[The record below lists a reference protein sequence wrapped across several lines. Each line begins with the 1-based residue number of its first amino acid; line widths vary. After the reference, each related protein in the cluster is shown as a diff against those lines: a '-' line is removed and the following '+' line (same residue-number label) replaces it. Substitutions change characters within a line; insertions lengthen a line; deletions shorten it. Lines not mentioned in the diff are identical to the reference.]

1 MSNLAL
7 KLEFLR
13 ARDARQQ
20 KLDSYVAHSALENMT
35 SIFFI
40 SSNIPGNDK
49 YRTGICH
56 LLCNAI
62 DSLKKGI
69 NLKILSTHR
78 DILGPFYIAISPLS
92 PIDAKMAA
100 MALENQHASNRL
112 LDIDVYSLDGSQVDR
127 AKLGFAPRRCLLC
140 DEPAN
145 ECILL
150 KRHSIKELL
159 NYVDGLLQPLISL
172 PCTIIPEQLATNLV
186 FGTMCELNLTPKPGL
201 VDRSNNGSHADL
213 SYAKMLNSIKLLPI
227 FFNEILNCHR
237 QQRLMQNF
245 VQIGV
250 AAENR
255 MLQRI
260 GTNTHKGFIF
270 LSGIL
275 LMAVCQSNNQIENL
289 RLTIASIAKDFFN
302 NFSVSNSY
310 NNTVIRNYYKLG
322 GIRLE
327 IEEGLPAIFE
337 YGWPKYREA
346 IKADWKPLH
355 ADFYLMAILMQY
367 LEDTTAVRRCGLD
380 GLARLRRD
388 GRNLQLLLEKGQDP
402 EQMLSALNQEYCK
415 LGLTMGGV
423 ADCMA
428 LTFALQKTIS

>member
-1 MSNLAL
+1 MNNLAL

-13 ARDARQQ
+13 ARDVRQQ
-20 KLDSYVAHSALENMT
+20 KLDSYIAHSAPET

-56 LLCNAI
+56 LLSNAI
-62 DSLKKGI
+62 DSLKRDI
-69 NLKILSTHR
+69 NLKILSTNR
-78 DILGPFYIAISPLS
+78 DILGPFYIATSPLS
-92 PIDAKMAA
+92 PIDAKVAA
-100 MALENQHASNRL
+100 MALENQHPYHRL
-112 LDIDVYSLDGSQVDR
+112 LDLDVYDLDGNQVDR

-140 DEPAN
+140 NEPVN

-159 NYVDGLLQPLISL
+159 NYIDNLLQPLIAS
-172 PCTIIPEQLATNLV
+172 PRTIIPEQLAINLV
-186 FGTMCELNLTPKPGL
+186 FGAMCELNLTPKPGL

-227 FFNEILNCHR
+227 FFNEILSCHK
-237 QQRLMQNF
+237 QQQLMQNF
-245 VQIGV
+245 VQIGI
-250 AAENR
+250 AAEKR
-255 MLQRI
+255 MLQEI
-260 GTNTHKGFIF
+260 GTNAHKGFIF

-275 LMAVCQSNNQIENL
+275 LMAACRCNTDIESL
-289 RLTIASIAKDFFN
+289 RLTIAHIAKDFFA

-310 NNTVIRNYYKLG
+310 NNAVIRNYYKLG

-327 IEEGLPAIFE
+327 IEEGLPAVFE

-346 IKADWKPLH
+346 IKAGWKQLH
-355 ADFYLMAILMQY
+355 ADFYLMAILMQH

-380 GLARLRRD
+380 GLARLRCD
-388 GRNLQLLLEKGQDP
+388 GKNLQLLLESGKDP
-402 EQMLSALNQEYCK
+402 NQMLSTLNQEYCK